1 MLRLRGSRGS
11 EPWVSPEAPF
21 RKSVLWC
28 KQEHR
33 QRLPHWK
40 LSRIL
45 NREYKDESTSI
56 AAIVL
61 IAAPAMAQQ
70 GDIMAPVAQISIGSV
85 GEIKVSP
92 DRAKIHIS
100 VETEATTAAAAAADN
115 AARQK
120 AVIDALGALGI
131 PANQIS
137 TVGYNVMPEQRYEPN
152 REPVVIGYN
161 VTNTILVDVTDLNMV
176 GRVIDT
182 SISKGANM
190 ISSLEFYA
198 SNTDAARR
206 QAIAQAIQ
214 RAKGDAEAAAAA
226 AGGSI
231 AGLLEV
237 NVGAYF
243 PPPRPVE
250 YAVKLESARAAD
262 TPINPGD
269 QTVTVNVNTRW
280 RFVAR

>member
-1 MLRLRGSRGS
+1 MKKLIIAGLAMFST
-11 EPWVSPEAPF
+11 P
-21 RKSVLWC
+21 VL
-28 KQEHR
+28 
-33 QRLPHWK
+33 
-40 LSRIL
+40 
-45 NREYKDESTSI
+45 
-56 AAIVL
+56 
-61 IAAPAMAQQ
+61 AQQ
-70 GDIMAPVAQISIGSV
+70 SDMIAPVAQISIGSV

-92 DRAKIHIS
+92 DRARIHIS
-100 VETEATTAAAAAADN
+100 VQTKATTAAAAAADN

-120 AVIDALGALGI
+120 AVIDALRAMGLRE
-131 PANQIS
+131 NQIS
-137 TVGYNVMPEQRYEPN
+137 TIGYNVMPEQRYEQN
-152 REPVVIGYN
+152 REPVVVGYN
-161 VTNTILVDVTDLNMV
+161 VTNTVVVEVTELAMV
-176 GRVIDT
+176 GKVIDT
-182 SISKGANM
+182 AISKGANM
-190 ISSLEFYA
+190 ISSLDFYA

-214 RAKGDAEAAAAA
+214 RAKADAEAAASA

-250 YAVKLESARAAD
+250 YAVKLEAASRAMD

-269 QTVTVNVNTRW
+269 QTVTVNVSTRW

>member
-1 MLRLRGSRGS
+1 MQKLLLAGIALFS
-11 EPWVSPEAPF
+11 AP
-21 RKSVLWC
+21 L
-28 KQEHR
+28 
-33 QRLPHWK
+33 
-40 LSRIL
+40 
-45 NREYKDESTSI
+45 
-56 AAIVL
+56 A
-61 IAAPAMAQQ
+61 AQQ
-70 GDIMAPVAQISIGSV
+70 SDIIPPVAQISIGSV

-100 VETEATTAAAAAADN
+100 VQTKATTAAAAAADN

-120 AVIDALGALGI
+120 AVIDALRGLGLQ
-131 PANQIS
+131 ANQIS
-137 TVGYNVMPEQRYEPN
+137 TIGYNVMPEQRYEPN

-161 VTNTILVDVTDLNMV
+161 VTNTILVDVTDLNLV

-182 SISKGANM
+182 AISRGANM
-190 ISSLEFYA
+190 ITSLDFYA

-206 QAIAQAIQ
+206 EAIAQAI
-214 RAKGDAEAAAAA
+214 RKARLDADAAAAA

-243 PPPRPVE
+243 PPPRPVDFG
-250 YAVKLESARAAD
+250 VRLEAAGRAAD

>member
-1 MLRLRGSRGS
+1 
-11 EPWVSPEAPF
+11 
-21 RKSVLWC
+21 
-28 KQEHR
+28 
-33 QRLPHWK
+33 
-40 LSRIL
+40 
-45 NREYKDESTSI
+45 
-56 AAIVL
+56 
-61 IAAPAMAQQ
+61 
-70 GDIMAPVAQISIGSV
+70 
-85 GEIKVSP
+85 
-92 DRAKIHIS
+92 
-100 VETEATTAAAAAADN
+100 
-115 AARQK
+115 
-120 AVIDALGALGI
+120 
-131 PANQIS
+131 
-137 TVGYNVMPEQRYEPN
+137 
-152 REPVVIGYN
+152 VVIGYN

-182 SISKGANM
+182 AISKGANM

-214 RAKGDAEAAAAA
+214 KAKADAEAAAAA

-250 YAVKLESARAAD
+250 YAVKLEAAVRAAD

-269 QTVTVNVNTRW
+269 QTLTVNVNTRW

>member
-1 MLRLRGSRGS
+1 MNKLVISAMVTLS
-11 EPWVSPEAPF
+11 AP
-21 RKSVLWC
+21 L
-28 KQEHR
+28 
-33 QRLPHWK
+33 
-40 LSRIL
+40 
-45 NREYKDESTSI
+45 
-56 AAIVL
+56 
-61 IAAPAMAQQ
+61 MAQQ
-70 GDIMAPVAQISIGSV
+70 SDIIAPVAQISVGSV
-85 GEIKVSP
+85 GEIKVST
-92 DRAKIHIS
+92 DRAKVHIS
-100 VETEATTAAAAAADN
+100 VQTKATTAAAAAADN

-120 AVIDALGALGI
+120 AVIDALRGLGLRQD
-131 PANQIS
+131 QIS

-161 VTNTILVDVTDLNMV
+161 VTNTILVDVTDLSMV

-182 SISKGANM
+182 AISKGANM

-214 RAKGDAEAAAAA
+214 KAKADAEAAAAA

-250 YAVKLESARAAD
+250 YAVKLESSVRAAD

-269 QTVTVNVNTRW
+269 QTLTVNVNTRW

>member
-1 MLRLRGSRGS
+1 MKRLLFAAVPLLS
-11 EPWVSPEAPF
+11 AP
-21 RKSVLWC
+21 V
-28 KQEHR
+28 
-33 QRLPHWK
+33 
-40 LSRIL
+40 
-45 NREYKDESTSI
+45 
-56 AAIVL
+56 
-61 IAAPAMAQQ
+61 MAQQ
-70 GDIMAPVAQISIGSV
+70 SDMIAPVAQISIGSV

-100 VETEATTAAAAAADN
+100 VQTKATTAAAAAADN

-120 AVIDALGALGI
+120 AVTDALRALGLRD
-131 PANQIS
+131 NQIS
-137 TVGYNVMPEQRYEPN
+137 TIGYNVMPEQRYEPN

-161 VTNTILVDVTDLNMV
+161 VTNTILVDVTDLSLV

-182 SISKGANM
+182 AISKGANM
-190 ISSLEFYA
+190 ITSLDFYA
-198 SNTDAARR
+198 SNTDVARR
-206 QAIAQAIQ
+206 GAIAQAIQ
-214 RAKGDAEAAAAA
+214 KARLDADAAAAA

-243 PPPRPVE
+243 PPPRPVDF
-250 YAVKLESARAAD
+250 AVKLEAAGRAAD
-262 TPINPGD
+262 TPISPGD